1 MIIIK
6 RFLHIKTVPKSYG
19 NQLSKFKYSKQIP
32 THEVLT
38 KLGYITYPR
47 AGLVNWSKMG
57 LLIQNKISQIIRQRM
72 DEIQFEEVSLSL
84 ISHKELWKLTNR
96 WDQEEIFKL
105 VGDEYLLV
113 PTAEEEITNYVK
125 NNFWKVIRISH
136 WHYIKLIPNLEMKK
150 DQEVVCY
157 EGKSF

>member
-1 MIIIK
+1 
-6 RFLHIKTVPKSYG
+6 
-19 NQLSKFKYSKQIP
+19 
-32 THEVLT
+32 
-38 KLGYITYPR
+38 
-47 AGLVNWSKMG
+47 MG

-125 NNFWKVIRISH
+125 TILKVIRISH

>member
-1 MIIIK
+1 
-6 RFLHIKTVPKSYG
+6 
-19 NQLSKFKYSKQIP
+19 
-32 THEVLT
+32 
-38 KLGYITYPR
+38 
-47 AGLVNWSKMG
+47 
-57 LLIQNKISQIIRQRM
+57 M

-125 NNFWKVIRISH
+125 NNF
-136 WHYIKLIPNLEMKK
+136 LESYKNFPLALYQINPKFRNEK